1 MTSDY
6 THFNREEK
14 VMKKLKLLIFMSW
27 VMAVAVLSWGVDQ
40 AWAQQAPAA
49 APQSQQKLTNFEKL
63 QNELAARRAA
73 QGQMKSTTPSQR
85 KAAAQ
90 RLKALLEAQKK
101 KSAPNPGGEVN
112 K

>member
-14 VMKKLKLLIFMSW
+14 VMKKLKFLIFMSW
-27 VMAVAVLSWGVDQ
+27 VMAVAALSWGTDKS
-40 AWAQQAPAA
+40 WAQQAPVSP
-49 APQSQQKLTNFEKL
+49 PQSQQNLTNYEKF
-63 QNELAARRAA
+63 QEELAARRAA

-101 KSAPNPGGEVN
+101 KNAPTSGGEVN